1 MGFPPLVRPCY
12 VSSESNDLR
21 GLAARLLITPSA
33 LEELS
38 EADAAAV
45 VDAMRPRMFPAGAV
59 IMQEGDATDSDFMLL
74 VLEGEFS
81 VENHHTSGTED
92 MVLRLMGPGSLIG
105 EMSLLDGAPRSAS
118 CVAHTDLLAAEL
130 RRDAFLQLIHD
141 QPEVGVRLLLAIA
154 KRMADHLRDATRK
167 LKLMATM
174 NRALSDSLAPRGDDA
189 LSGGEPS
196 ADPVAR

>member
-1 MGFPPLVRPCY
+1 MAP
-12 VSSESNDLR
+12 EH
-21 GLAARLLITPSA
+21 
-33 LEELS
+33 
-38 EADAAAV
+38 
-45 VDAMRPRMFPAGAV
+45 VDDR
-59 IMQEGDATDSDFMLL
+59 
-74 VLEGEFS
+74 
-81 VENHHTSGTED
+81 
-92 MVLRLMGPGSLIG
+92 VLRLMGPGSLIG

-189 LSGGEPS
+189 LSDGEPS